1 MIPITILA
9 ISTTSLIVEL
19 VAFGLLFLGYSQKR
33 RRRYRQHGIA
43 MIIAVALHLIV
54 ILSWMILSFV
64 TFLRAAPLN
73 LGNALQVSALVHVA
87 LGAVAVMMGVWLVGS
102 WRLQV
107 DIQKCFARKRLMLA
121 TIIVWSGA
129 MLLGILLYAAL
140 VTS

>member
-1 MIPITILA
+1 M
-9 ISTTSLIVEL
+9 
-19 VAFGLLFLGYSQKR
+19 
-33 RRRYRQHGIA
+33 
-43 MIIAVALHLIV
+43 MIAVALHLIV
-54 ILSWMILSFV
+54 ILSWMIISLV

-87 LGAVAVMMGVWLVGS
+87 LGAVAVVMGVWLVGS
-102 WRLQV
+102 WRLKV

-140 VTS
+140 VMS